1 MNVTQPPESG
11 PGRQPGLARTRNAP
25 AYPDGVPVAEA
36 LALAVGELLG
46 VGVLTTTA
54 TVGQPNGTVGRE
66 ILGVGEALGEAWAWI
81 TIGVLL
87 GHGGVCGTGVGEAA
101 LTISATRTASPPRM
115 TVPTKVAAP
124 HSLRR
129 KSRFSLNQAPS

>member
-1 MNVTQPPESG
+1 M
-11 PGRQPGLARTRNAP
+11 
-25 AYPDGVPVAEA
+25 AEA
-36 LALAVGELLG
+36 LALAVGELLALAVGELLG

-54 TVGQPNGTVGRE
+54 TVGQPKGTVGIE
-66 ILGVGEALGEAWAWI
+66 ILGVGEALGDAWAWI

-87 GHGGVCGTGVGEAA
+87 GQGGVWGTGVGEAA

-115 TVPTKVAAP
+115 TVPTKVTAP